1 MGTAIGVGGFSW
13 EEWAFRWETC
23 LSPPGHCDPLSPLLP
38 MYDLISSPV
47 TPSSFCL
54 PIFLLHLEM
63 DPNVTQRVVDGEG
76 KGSGQRCPGRYHS
89 RDLSSKALSYTSSSS
104 LPPGEGKQAIP
115 PIWMPIFLPKGELPY
130 PHILPLPEKSSPLV

>member
-76 KGSGQRCPGRYHS
+76 RGPQKGQWAEMPRKISLQRPQLQGPLIH
-89 RDLSSKALSYTSSSS
+89 
-104 LPPGEGKQAIP
+104 
-115 PIWMPIFLPKGELPY
+115 IFL
-130 PHILPLPEKSSPLV
+130 